1 MVSSALDAWAGRAV
15 TFQSNRVTVAP
26 GAIQRCGTGAPC
38 CLQPC
43 AHHGPPLF
51 GNVHELLLDKRIAH
65 LFGAFFALAR
75 LGAIIFCAKDSVRY
89 PLIGWA
95 KQLGRNDCA
104 NLLEKNLE
112 EEKAADRKD
121 RGTGCR
127 RSALTDL
134 ATLAPARSPLHT
146 KTLFGR
152 IVDAGHRVAGA
163 LDAAGLLRK
172 VRAH

>member
-1 MVSSALDAWAGRAV
+1 MVSSAPDAWAGRAV

-26 GAIQRCGTGAPC
+26 AAIQRCGTGAP
-38 CLQPC
+38 
-43 AHHGPPLF
+43 
-51 GNVHELLLDKRIAH
+51 
-65 LFGAFFALAR
+65 
-75 LGAIIFCAKDSVRY
+75 AKDSVRY